1 MSERHNLLR
10 MDDDAETG
18 FRSEFGTVGMPS
30 LPPATPR
37 INHEREIYPYCIVWT
52 PLPMISWFL
61 PFIGMTLPQIAMIS
75 SVIIFCLPHL
85 SGHTG
90 IGDSRGVIHDFAGP
104 YHIGVGNL
112 AFSKP
117 TKYLQLDPSKC
128 FAANWDDGL
137 KEGCDCY
144 RKRMHNICCD
154 NCHSHVA
161 KCLNVMAYSKFLV
174 FAFFHFAI
182 TLDCCTDKVTT
193 YGMFHIGAWVFFSGR
208 WVSFAS
214 FIRTYTPFAI
224 IVAIIVLASSGV
236 FS

>member
-61 PFIGMTLPQIAMIS
+61 PFI
-75 SVIIFCLPHL
+75 
-85 SGHTG
+85 GHTG

-161 KCLNVMAYSKFLV
+161 KCLNVMAYN
-174 FAFFHFAI
+174 
-182 TLDCCTDKVTT
+182 KVTT